1 MHTNTCTVYEHMYAT
16 TGACTCTMYM
26 YSVHVHSC
34 SFAIVH
40 CTYLKSDSIYMSS
53 CTRTVEP
60 HLADTPGMR
69 TSLLYGQ
76 KSMPKLYVSL
86 CRTSK
91 PPELQTPIFSALWTR
106 SQLLSQYLHVHTFLF
121 TIIADRSF
129 QSSTSRCLIP
139 GILGIPLYS

>member
-1 MHTNTCTVYEHMYAT
+1 MYAK

-34 SFAIVH
+34 SFAIVY
-40 CTYLKSDSIYMSS
+40 CTCLKSDSIYMSS

-60 HLADTPGMR
+60 HLADTPEMR
-69 TSLLYGQ
+69 TSRLYGQ

-86 CRTSK
+86 RRTSK

-106 SQLLSQYLHVHTFLF
+106 SLLLSRYLHVHSTY
-121 TIIADRSF
+121 ISIHYIADRSF